1 MMERHTSN
9 DDSLGW
15 IQISIQISRI
25 SRRHW
30 SDSPESV
37 LGTFYKD
44 DILMPASISILSI
57 QTPLFCSLS
66 LISTCA
72 ASITI
77 NLYIK

>member
-1 MMERHTSN
+1 MMERHTPN

-15 IQISIQISRI
+15 IQISIPISRI
-25 SRRHW
+25 SRRHR
-30 SDSPESV
+30 SDSAESV

-44 DILMPASISILSI
+44 DIFLPESLSILSI
-57 QTPLFCSLS
+57 QTPLFCSSS

-77 NLYIK
+77 NLDIE